1 MKQIHGIFAVT
12 VTHFQENGE
21 IDYAA
26 CAKHINWLIESG
38 VHGLLPLGATGEF
51 SALTLEERKA
61 FAEFAMKEVAGR
73 VPVIIGAVSTNV
85 DVTLEVAKHAASIG
99 ADGVMIL
106 PPPGLH
112 PSQDEIYAFY
122 KHISENVTLP
132 VMIYNNPGS
141 SGVNILP
148 ETLDKIADLPH
159 MGFLKE
165 STGDIM
171 RLTRAVDEL
180 ADRLVIFCGC
190 ESLAYE
196 SFVMGAKAWVCVL
209 ANVAPAQSARLYDL
223 IVNQGKLEEARAL
236 YRQNPPPAPPH
247 RGNRRAVA
255 DREVHPQAAR
265 LRHRHAPPAP
275 PAHFRRREGPAR
287 RTARQDRLR
296 LNPPNGEPSPTAPAG
311 PGPRARRRRAPAPG
325 WKPPGKPPA
334 AERPKGTND
343 EQTRKRGNRRHRGR
357 SRRDRRRLLPRP

>member
-236 YRQNPPPAPPH
+236 YRQILPLLRLTEETGELWQIVKYILKQ
-247 RGNRRAVA
+247 RGFGT
-255 DREVHPQAAR
+255 
-265 LRHRHAPPAP
+265 RHAPPAP

-287 RTARQDRLR
+287 RTARQGRLR
-296 LNPPNGEPSPTAPAG
+296 LNPPNGEPSPTA
-311 PGPRARRRRAPAPG
+311 RQAPAPG
-325 WKPPGKPPA
+325 RAAGGPPRRA
-334 AERPKGTND
+334 
-343 EQTRKRGNRRHRGR
+343 GNRPA
-357 SRRDRRRLLPRP
+357 SLPPLKGQRNER

>member
-85 DVTLEVAKHAASIG
+85 DITLEVAKHAASIG
-99 ADGVMIL
+99 DDGVMIL
-106 PPPGLH
+106 PPPGLP

-122 KHISENVTLP
+122 KHMSENVTLP

-196 SFVMGAKAWVCVL
+196 SFV
-209 ANVAPAQSARLYDL
+209 
-223 IVNQGKLEEARAL
+223 NQGKLEEARAL
-236 YRQNPPPAPPH
+236 YRQILP
-247 RGNRRAVA
+247 
-255 DREVHPQAAR
+255 
-265 LRHRHAPPAP
+265 L
-275 PAHFRRREGPAR
+275 
-287 RTARQDRLR
+287 LR
-296 LNPPNGEPSPTAPAG
+296 LTEETGELWQIVKYILKQRG
-311 PGPRARRRRAPAPG
+311 F
-325 WKPPGKPPA
+325 
-334 AERPKGTND
+334 GTG
-343 EQTRKRGNRRHRGR
+343 TLR
-357 SRRDRRRLLPRP
+357 LPRQPISEGVKAQLDELLGKADFA

>member
-1 MKQIHGIFAVT
+1 
-12 VTHFQENGE
+12 
-21 IDYAA
+21 
-26 CAKHINWLIESG
+26 
-38 VHGLLPLGATGEF
+38 
-51 SALTLEERKA
+51 
-61 FAEFAMKEVAGR
+61 MKEVAGR

-180 ADRLVIFCGC
+180 ADRRPAFLT
-190 ESLAYE
+190 EKYML
-196 SFVMGAKAWVCVL
+196 KA
-209 ANVAPAQSARLYDL
+209 P
-223 IVNQGKLEEARAL
+223 K
-236 YRQNPPPAPPH
+236 
-247 RGNRRAVA
+247 
-255 DREVHPQAAR
+255 
-265 LRHRHAPPAP
+265 
-275 PAHFRRREGPAR
+275 RREAI
-287 RTARQDRLR
+287 
-296 LNPPNGEPSPTAPAG
+296 
-311 PGPRARRRRAPAPG
+311 
-325 WKPPGKPPA
+325 
-334 AERPKGTND
+334 
-343 EQTRKRGNRRHRGR
+343 
-357 SRRDRRRLLPRP
+357 PRPRQ

>member
-132 VMIYNNPGS
+132 VM
-141 SGVNILP
+141 
-148 ETLDKIADLPH
+148 
-159 MGFLKE
+159 MGPTVW
-165 STGDIM
+165 STYWQG
-171 RLTRAVDEL
+171 RL
-180 ADRLVIFCGC
+180 
-190 ESLAYE
+190 Y
-196 SFVMGAKAWVCVL
+196 AWVTL
-209 ANVAPAQSARLYDL
+209 AWPVGSGWPWRAMSWAHSSRSCTPA
-223 IVNQGKLEEARAL
+223 
-236 YRQNPPPAPPH
+236 
-247 RGNRRAVA
+247 
-255 DREVHPQAAR
+255 
-265 LRHRHAPPAP
+265 
-275 PAHFRRREGPAR
+275 
-287 RTARQDRLR
+287 
-296 LNPPNGEPSPTAPAG
+296 
-311 PGPRARRRRAPAPG
+311 
-325 WKPPGKPPA
+325 
-334 AERPKGTND
+334 
-343 EQTRKRGNRRHRGR
+343 
-357 SRRDRRRLLPRP
+357 

>member
-26 CAKHINWLIESG
+26 CAKHIESG

-73 VPVIIGAVSTNV
+73 IPVIIGAVSTNV

-236 YRQNPPPAPPH
+236 YRQILP
-247 RGNRRAVA
+247 
-255 DREVHPQAAR
+255 
-265 LRHRHAPPAP
+265 L
-275 PAHFRRREGPAR
+275 
-287 RTARQDRLR
+287 LR
-296 LNPPNGEPSPTAPAG
+296 LTEETGELWQIVKYILKQRG
-311 PGPRARRRRAPAPG
+311 F
-325 WKPPGKPPA
+325 
-334 AERPKGTND
+334 GTG
-343 EQTRKRGNRRHRGR
+343 TLR
-357 SRRDRRRLLPRP
+357 LPRQPISEGVKAQLDELLGKTDFA

>member
-1 MKQIHGIFAVT
+1 MKQTHGIFAVT

-236 YRQNPPPAPPH
+236 YRQILP
-247 RGNRRAVA
+247 
-255 DREVHPQAAR
+255 
-265 LRHRHAPPAP
+265 L
-275 PAHFRRREGPAR
+275 
-287 RTARQDRLR
+287 LR
-296 LNPPNGEPSPTAPAG
+296 LTEETGELWQIVKYILKQHG
-311 PGPRARRRRAPAPG
+311 F
-325 WKPPGKPPA
+325 
-334 AERPKGTND
+334 GTG
-343 EQTRKRGNRRHRGR
+343 TLR
-357 SRRDRRRLLPRP
+357 LPRQPISEGVKAQLDELLGKTDFA

>member
-122 KHISENVTLP
+122 KHISENVALP
-132 VMIYNNPGS
+132 VMIYNNPG
-141 SGVNILP
+141 
-148 ETLDKIADLPH
+148 
-159 MGFLKE
+159 

-236 YRQNPPPAPPH
+236 YRQILP
-247 RGNRRAVA
+247 
-255 DREVHPQAAR
+255 
-265 LRHRHAPPAP
+265 L
-275 PAHFRRREGPAR
+275 
-287 RTARQDRLR
+287 LR
-296 LNPPNGEPSPTAPAG
+296 LTEETGELWQIVKYILKQRG
-311 PGPRARRRRAPAPG
+311 F
-325 WKPPGKPPA
+325 
-334 AERPKGTND
+334 GTG
-343 EQTRKRGNRRHRGR
+343 TLR
-357 SRRDRRRLLPRP
+357 LPRQPISEGVKAQLDELLGKTNFA

>member
-209 ANVAPAQSARLYDL
+209 ANVAASTTSSS
-223 IVNQGKLEEARAL
+223 IRAS
-236 YRQNPPPAPPH
+236 
-247 RGNRRAVA
+247 
-255 DREVHPQAAR
+255 
-265 LRHRHAPPAP
+265 LRK
-275 PAHFRRREGPAR
+275 PAR
-287 RTARQDRLR
+287 CTARS
-296 LNPPNGEPSPTAPAG
+296 SPCSASPRKPASC
-311 PGPRARRRRAPAPG
+311 
-325 WKPPGKPPA
+325 
-334 AERPKGTND
+334 
-343 EQTRKRGNRRHRGR
+343 GR
-357 SRRDRRRLLPRP
+357 S

>member
-159 MGFLKE
+159 MGF
-165 STGDIM
+165 
-171 RLTRAVDEL
+171 RR
-180 ADRLVIFCGC
+180 
-190 ESLAYE
+190 
-196 SFVMGAKAWVCVL
+196 
-209 ANVAPAQSARLYDL
+209 
-223 IVNQGKLEEARAL
+223 
-236 YRQNPPPAPPH
+236 NPPATSCASPAPW
-247 RGNRRAVA
+247 
-255 DREVHPQAAR
+255 
-265 LRHRHAPPAP
+265 
-275 PAHFRRREGPAR
+275 
-287 RTARQDRLR
+287 T
-296 LNPPNGEPSPTAPAG
+296 SWPTA
-311 PGPRARRRRAPAPG
+311 
-325 WKPPGKPPA
+325 
-334 AERPKGTND
+334 
-343 EQTRKRGNRRHRGR
+343 
-357 SRRDRRRLLPRP
+357 S

>member
-180 ADRLVIFCGC
+180 VERNKVVCRKGVYAVPDPKTGNAVECTLVKLAGKFGFARPVQPDGQDIFIPGKY
-190 ESLAYE
+190 L
-196 SFVMGAKAWVCVL
+196 MGAM
-209 ANVAPAQSARLYDL
+209 PATRCWCRCSS
-223 IVNQGKLEEARAL
+223 IRA
-236 YRQNPPPAPPH
+236 
-247 RGNRRAVA
+247 
-255 DREVHPQAAR
+255 
-265 LRHRHAPPAP
+265 
-275 PAHFRRREGPAR
+275 
-287 RTARQDRLR
+287 
-296 LNPPNGEPSPTAPAG
+296 
-311 PGPRARRRRAPAPG
+311 
-325 WKPPGKPPA
+325 
-334 AERPKGTND
+334 
-343 EQTRKRGNRRHRGR
+343 
-357 SRRDRRRLLPRP
+357 